1 MGGVNFFTLNTVED
15 LKKSIDLL
23 LKNQDSRSLLFDDSV
38 FFVGCLDGLR

>member
-23 LKNQDSRSLLFDDSV
+23 LKEAIALPKLFDDSV